1 LGLRTEKGHK
11 AGRDE
16 TEGEGKGGPSVNMA
30 PEDFCVEDFQVK
42 MMQTPQKNMKKNTM
56 ENNKG
61 EKCCFSLLI
70 WLLVLGFLQFLVDR

>member
-1 LGLRTEKGHK
+1 MGLRTEKGHK

-42 MMQTPQKNMKKNTM
+42 MMQPPQKTQWKNIGWGRMLSFFTPD
-56 ENNKG
+56 
-61 EKCCFSLLI
+61 
-70 WLLVLGFLQFLVDR
+70 LVAGLGFLAVLVDR